1 MIAQQIGWVEPGHP
15 KCLLRFCSISILLL
29 CVVHLSLAAHC
40 TWGRE
45 HCYWSKY
52 FQGHSPQGSLVS
64 SHASSTGLQS
74 QSCPQPPQRSGFQL
88 GQGLSQGFKRKQL
101 CSSHARLCNGI
112 CLARRLAVQSS
123 LRSFGFELQAFSETC
138 KEGEAPAPRRRQERL
153 ARRPGDL
160 GLEAAARLA
169 SPTP

>member
-1 MIAQQIGWVEPGHP
+1 MIAQQIGWVEPGHQ

-52 FQGHSPQGSLVS
+52 FQGHSPQGSR
-64 SHASSTGLQS
+64 A
-74 QSCPQPPQRSGFQL
+74 PPACGHRAARSL
-88 GQGLSQGFKRKQL
+88 LTRTRTGLSQGFKRKQL
-101 CSSHARLCNGI
+101 CSSHARCNGI
-112 CLARRLAVQSS
+112 RLARRLAVQSS
-123 LRSFGFELQAFSETC
+123 LRSFGFELQAFSETR
-138 KEGEAPAPRRRQERL
+138 KEGEAPRRQERL